1 MKEELFR
8 PKELKRQR
16 VNDCLV
22 EAVKLPLCIVQASA
36 GMGKKTAVRDFLE
49 ETEVRY
55 FWYSLKENEYDD
67 EKIWKRITELLDQEV
82 KEEVKEFLGIRFPKT
97 SEERQNFIHQL
108 SRSVRKETIVV
119 IEDGCQENH
128 SEEFSCLLEDIA
140 EAELEHFHIIIIC
153 EKMPGFRCGKLI
165 LDRKCNVI
173 RKNILGFTEEEIGT
187 YFKDNGID
195 LSFKERKAI
204 YQYTE
209 GWTAV
214 ISLILLD
221 YVRTGKL
228 NSFFSAWNFMK
239 ELVFDSLSEVECEI
253 MMRLSPLENFTLQEA
268 VYVTQI
274 PECGVELQNCA
285 LETNFMEY
293 DMVTRTFRL
302 HHLLRLIAEKEYTD
316 RGNSIAEIQK
326 RSAMWYEGQGRL
338 AEAIGIYIKIGETEE
353 VFRVLE
359 TENTLKIYKSVP
371 QIFKN
376 FFKNVG
382 IEQKIVHLKAYLI
395 YIYYCEVYGDKES
408 ARKDFEKTE
417 RWFWEKEQ
425 DKFPKNQRILGE
437 MRIMRSI
444 MCIDEIGRMTKNIQ
458 EAYELLEGRPS
469 EIFDEQFMAFY
480 MVPELYGIHYS
491 EPGKLR
497 FSIEKMKE
505 FSRYYFPLIN
515 AKDSGWEWMAE
526 GEYYYLMGNV
536 QKAAEIGEIAFQKAC
551 FRKKFGAIIST
562 AFLKMKCCIYLGSY
576 TELVKC
582 LEKVEE
588 VGKDI
593 NKDETIV
600 VLYDLV
606 NGYIHQ
612 CMGDASIAE
621 WLKNY
626 EIISY
631 NNYFKT
637 ICAGSITYGKI
648 LMDEGRYAQLTA
660 IAEDMMKYQERSSSC
675 YLRIK
680 GGIYLVIAKYHL
692 FGEDVAKEE
701 LERVLKVAQKDE
713 LVGLFMENAGELLPV
728 LKLVQDEEINREY
741 LKKVIFHCQQYQSG
755 INLILNKGEGPKEAG
770 LLTERELEILQL
782 VKTGYKNGEI
792 GKTLNIATVTVEKA
806 LSNIYRKL
814 NVKGRVEAVK
824 KLDKI
829 L

>member
-16 VNDCLV
+16 VNDCLA

-36 GMGKKTAVRDFLE
+36 GMGKKTAVRDFLD
-49 ETEVRY
+49 ETGTRY

-67 EKIWKRITELLDQEV
+67 EKIWKRITELLDREV
-82 KEEVKEFLGIRFPKT
+82 KEEMKEFLGIRFPRT

-108 SRSVRKETIVV
+108 SRSIRKETIVV

-128 SEEFSCLLEDIA
+128 SEEFSFLLEDIA
-140 EAELEHFHIIIIC
+140 EAELEHLHMIIIC
-153 EKMPGFRCGKLI
+153 ERMPGFRCGKLI

-173 RKNILGFTEEEIGT
+173 RKNILSFTEEEIGA
-187 YFKDNGID
+187 YFKNNGID

-221 YVRTGKL
+221 YMRTGRL

-239 ELVFDSLSEVECEI
+239 ELVFDSLSDVEREI
-253 MMRLSPLENFTLQEA
+253 IMRLSPLENFTLQEA
-268 VYVTQI
+268 AYVTQM
-274 PECGVELQNCA
+274 PECRIELQNCA

-316 RGNSIAEIQK
+316 RGNSVAEIQK
-326 RSAMWYEGQGRL
+326 RSAMWYERQGRL
-338 AEAIGIYIKIGETEE
+338 KDAIGIYIKIGETEE

-359 TENTLKIYKSVP
+359 TENTLKIYKSAP

-376 FFKNVG
+376 FFMSVDT
-382 IEQKIVHLKAYLI
+382 EQKIAHLKAYLI
-395 YIYYCEVYGDKES
+395 YIYYWEVYGDKEN
-408 ARKDFEKTE
+408 ARKDFGETE
-417 RWFWEKEQ
+417 QWFLEKEQ
-425 DKFPKNQRILGE
+425 DKLPGNQRILGE

-444 MCIDEIGRMTKNIQ
+444 MSIDEVGKMTETIQ
-458 EAYELLEGRPS
+458 EAYELLEGKPS
-469 EIFDEQFMAFY
+469 EIFDEQFMALY

-491 EPGKLR
+491 ESGKLR
-497 FSIEKMKE
+497 FSIEKIKE
-505 FSRYYFPLIN
+505 FSRYYLPLIN

-526 GEYYYLMGNV
+526 GEYHYLMGNI
-536 QKAAEIGEIAFQKAC
+536 QKAAEISEIAFQKAC
-551 FRKKFGAIIST
+551 FRKESGAIIST

-582 LEKVEE
+582 LKVVEE

-593 NKDETIV
+593 NKDETIA

-606 NGYIHQ
+606 NGYVHQ
-612 CMGDASIAE
+612 CMGDPGIAE

-631 NNYFKT
+631 NNYFKIT
-637 ICAGSITYGKI
+637 CAGSVTYGRI
-648 LMDEGRYAQLTA
+648 LMEEGRYAQLTA
-660 IAEDMMKYQERSSSC
+660 IAEDMMKYQEWSSSC

-692 FGEDVAKEE
+692 FGEDAAREE
-701 LERVLKVAQKDE
+701 LEKVLKVAQKDD

-728 LKLVQDEEINREY
+728 LKLVQDEEIDREY

-755 INLILNKGEGPKEAG
+755 MNRILNKGEGPKEAG

-814 NVKGRVEAVK
+814 NVKGRTEAVK

>member
-16 VNDCLV
+16 VNDCLA

-36 GMGKKTAVRDFLE
+36 GMGKKTAVRDFLD
-49 ETEVRY
+49 ETGTRY
-55 FWYSLKENEYDD
+55 LWYSLKENEYDD
-67 EKIWKRITELLDQEV
+67 EKIWKRITELLEQEV
-82 KEEVKEFLGIRFPKT
+82 KEEMKEFLGIRFPKT

-108 SRSVRKETIVV
+108 SRSIRKETIVV
-119 IEDGCQENH
+119 IEDGGQENH
-128 SEEFSCLLEDIA
+128 SEEFSFLLEDIA
-140 EAELEHFHIIIIC
+140 EAELEHLHLVVIC
-153 EKMPGFRCGKLI
+153 ERMHGFRCGKLI

-173 RKNILGFTEEEIGT
+173 RKNILSFTEEEIGA
-187 YFKDNGID
+187 YFKNNGID

-221 YVRTGKL
+221 YMRTGRL

-239 ELVFDSLSEVECEI
+239 ELVFDSLSDVEREI
-253 MMRLSPLENFTLQEA
+253 IMRLSPLENFTLQEA
-268 VYVTQI
+268 AYVAQI
-274 PECGVELQNCA
+274 PECQVELQNCA

-302 HHLLRLIAEKEYTD
+302 HHLLRLIAEKEYID
-316 RGNSIAEIQK
+316 RGNSVAEIQK
-326 RSAMWYEGQGRL
+326 RSAMWYQQQGRL
-338 AEAIGIYIKIGETEE
+338 KDALGIYIKIGETEE

-359 TENTLKIYKSVP
+359 TENTLKIYMSAP

-376 FFKNVG
+376 FFMSVDT
-382 IEQKIVHLKAYLI
+382 EQKIVHLKAYLI
-395 YIYYCEVYGDKES
+395 YIYYWEVYGDKES
-408 ARKDFEKTE
+408 ARKDFEETE
-417 RWFWEKEQ
+417 QWFLEKEQ
-425 DKFPKNQRILGE
+425 GDLSKNRRILGE
-437 MRIMRSI
+437 IQIMRSI
-444 MCIDEIGRMTKNIQ
+444 MSMDDVGKMTETIR
-458 EAYELLEGRPS
+458 EAYELLEGKPS
-469 EIFDEQFMAFY
+469 EIFNEQFMALY

-497 FSIEKMKE
+497 FSIEKIKE
-505 FSRYYFPLIN
+505 FSRYYLPLIN
-515 AKDSGWEWMAE
+515 AKDSGWEWLAE
-526 GEYYYLMGNV
+526 GEYHYLMGDI
-536 QKAAEIGEIAFQKAC
+536 QKAAEISEIAFQKAC
-551 FRKKFGAIIST
+551 FRKESGAIIST
-562 AFLKMKCCIYLGSY
+562 AFLKMKCCIYLGRY
-576 TELVKC
+576 AELVKC
-582 LEKVEE
+582 LAVVEE

-593 NKDETIV
+593 NEDETMA

-612 CMGDASIAE
+612 CMGDPGIAE

-631 NNYFKT
+631 NNYFKIT
-637 ICAGSITYGKI
+637 CAGSVTYGRI
-648 LMDEGRYAQLTA
+648 LMEEGRYAQLTA
-660 IAEDMMKYQERSSSC
+660 IAEDMMKYQEWSSSC

-692 FGEDVAKEE
+692 FGEDAAREE
-701 LERVLKVAQKDE
+701 LEKVLKAAQKDD

-728 LKLVQDEEINREY
+728 LKLVQDEEIDREY

-755 INLILNKGEGPKEAG
+755 INRILNKGEGPKEAG

-814 NVKGRVEAVK
+814 NVKGRAEAVK

>member
-1 MKEELFR
+1 MKEELFQ

-16 VNDCLV
+16 VNDCLT
-22 EAVKLPLCIVQASA
+22 EAVRLPLCIVQASA

-49 ETEVRY
+49 ETGTRY

-67 EKIWKRITELLDQEV
+67 EKIWKRITELMDQEV
-82 KEEVKEFLGIRFPKT
+82 KKEMKEFLGTRFPKT
-97 SEERQNFIHQL
+97 SEERQNFIQQL
-108 SRSVRKETIVV
+108 SRSIRKETIIVF
-119 IEDGCQENH
+119 EDGCQENH
-128 SEEFSCLLEDIA
+128 SEEFSFLLEDIA
-140 EAELEHFHIIIIC
+140 EAELKRLHLIIIC
-153 EKMPGFRCGKLI
+153 ERMPGFRCGKLI

-173 RKNILGFTEEEIGT
+173 RKNILSFTEEEIGA
-187 YFKDNGID
+187 YFKNNGIN

-221 YVRTGKL
+221 YMRTGKL

-239 ELVFDSLSEVECEI
+239 ELVFDSLSDVEREI
-253 MMRLSPLENFTLQEA
+253 IMRLSPLENFTLQEA
-268 VYVTQI
+268 AFVTQM

-316 RGNSIAEIQK
+316 SGNSVTEIHK
-326 RSAMWYEGQGRL
+326 RSAMWYERQGRL
-338 AEAIGIYIKIGETEE
+338 ADAIRIYIKIEEIEE

-359 TENTLKIYKSVP
+359 MENTLKIYKSAP

-376 FFKNVG
+376 FFKNVNT
-382 IEQKIVHLKAYLI
+382 EQKITHLKSYLTH
-395 YIYYCEVYGDKES
+395 IYYLEVYGNKEE
-408 ARKDFEKTE
+408 ARKDFEETE
-417 RWFWEKEQ
+417 QYFLEKKQ
-425 DKFPKNQRILGE
+425 DSIPQNRRALGE

-444 MCIDEIGRMTKNIQ
+444 MSVDDVGRMTETIQ
-458 EAYELLEGRPS
+458 EAYELLEGKPS
-469 EIFDEQFMAFY
+469 EIFDEQFMALY

-491 EPGKLR
+491 EPGKLL
-497 FSIEKMKE
+497 FSIEKIKE
-505 FSRYYFPLIN
+505 FSRYYLPLIN

-526 GEYYYLMGNV
+526 GEYHYLIGNI
-536 QKAAEIGEIAFQKAC
+536 QRASEISEIAFQKAC
-551 FRKKFGAIIST
+551 FRKEAGAMIST
-562 AFLKMKCCIYLGSY
+562 AFLKMKCCIYLGRY

-582 LEKVEE
+582 LEAVEE
-588 VGKDI
+588 VEKNI
-593 NKDETIV
+593 NKEETTA

-612 CMGDASIAE
+612 CMGDKSIAE
-621 WLKNY
+621 WLKNH
-626 EIISY
+626 EMISY

-637 ICAGSITYGKI
+637 TCAGSITYGRI
-648 LMDEGRYAQLTA
+648 LMEEGRYAQLTA
-660 IAEDMMKYQERSSSC
+660 VAEDMMKYQEWSSSC

-680 GGIYLVIAKYHL
+680 GGIYLVIAGYHL
-692 FGEDVAKEE
+692 FGEDAAREE
-701 LERVLKVAQKDE
+701 LEKVLKVAQKDD
-713 LVGLFMENAGELLPV
+713 LVGLFMENAGELLPI
-728 LKLVQDEEINREY
+728 LKLVQDEEIDREY

-755 INLILNKGEGPKEAG
+755 WNRILNKGEGPKEAG

-814 NVKGRVEAVK
+814 NVKGREEAVK
-824 KLDKI
+824 KLDKV